1 MPTTFG
7 SLYPKIYDFNNL
19 VEAYKNASKG
29 KRFRHEALVYKYRL
43 EENLINLQN
52 HLIWHS
58 WQSQPYRY
66 FTVYEPKM
74 REIAA
79 PAFCDRVLHHALV
92 QVIGPLFERR
102 FMGCSFACRKNK
114 GTHSAVDMAE
124 HYLRMA
130 KAKYKSPYIVKGD
143 IKSYFASIP
152 HVFLKEQYRR
162 TIRCKDTLWLMD
174 RIVDTGAEHGVGVPI
189 GALTS
194 QLMANIVLDPLD
206 HYAKE
211 VMGIM
216 YYLRYMDDFIAI
228 CRDKSE
234 ARYVYFEMERFV
246 EMDIGLKLNP
256 KSRIQPIS
264 KGLNFCGYR
273 MWPTHRLPRKRNVR
287 RMRKRLLRMCRL
299 YKHGALNKEAIMQ
312 VWASFLGYMKHCNS
326 LNTVINISKDVDKK
340 LKGELLNA
348 AKECPCIT

>member
-7 SLYPKIYDFNNL
+7 SLYPKIYDFDNL
-19 VEAYKNASKG
+19 LEAYRNASKG
-29 KRFRHEALVYKYRL
+29 KHLVLEVLEYRYRL

-58 WQSQPYRY
+58 WQPQPYRR
-66 FTVYEPKM
+66 FIVYEPKM

-102 FMGCSFACRKNK
+102 FMNCSFACRKAK
-114 GTHSAVDMAE
+114 GTHAAVDMAE
-124 HYLRMA
+124 HYLRVA
-130 KAKYKSPYIVKGD
+130 RAKYERPYIFKGD

-152 HVFLKEQYRR
+152 HAFLKAQYRR

-174 RIVDTGAEHGVGVPI
+174 RIVDTGAEYGTGVPI

-211 VMGIM
+211 TMGLP

-228 CRDKSE
+228 CKDKPE
-234 ARYVYFEMERFV
+234 ARRAFFDLGRFV
-246 EMDIGLKLNP
+246 EVNIGLKLNP
-256 KSRIQPIS
+256 KSGIQPIS

-273 MWPTHRLPRKRNVR
+273 TWPTHRLPRKRNVR
-287 RMRKRLLRMCRL
+287 RMHKRLLKMCSLHKR
-299 YKHGALNKEAIMQ
+299 GALDKEAIMQ
-312 VWASFLGYMKHCNS
+312 AWASFLGYMKHCS
-326 LNTVINISKDVDKK
+326 GLNTIIGIKKDINEK
-340 LKGELLNA
+340 LKGELSNA
-348 AKECPCIT
+348 AKQCPCVT